1 MKRKKDLEKRLRSLE
16 ERLHIA
22 SQIIENMMEGLLL
35 LDENLRILGVN
46 SSFCQITGLRGE
58 DLIGR
63 EITELD
69 LKWEGFPTFNEVLEV
84 VEEEGAWRGEVW
96 GVHLSGSAFSCEA
109 VIRKVVKEKVTYI
122 ALFSDSTDRRSLEAS
137 LTSLSY
143 YDPVTGLPNRALL
156 IEHLGGAVS
165 RARTS
170 GKMVGVIFIDLDNFK
185 LINESLGHE
194 IGDRLLKEFSGRMIS
209 FFQSAT
215 MVSRFGGDEFVIVV
229 EYLEGTEA
237 LERLI
242 RSFLESVSHPFHIEG
257 RKIYVT
263 LSAGISLFPVDG
275 SDPNTLI
282 RNADMAMH
290 HAKDMGRNSYR
301 FFTEDLNLKVNERF
315 TIELRLREAIG
326 KEEFVLFYQPQ
337 FEISSGKVT
346 GVEALLRWNPSG
358 SDIIGPA
365 RFIHVAEETDLII
378 PIGEWV
384 LRRACADGKR
394 LWDMGYRLR
403 VGVNISAKQ
412 LSYVDLVSLIDEII
426 AETGFDPNYL
436 DLEITE
442 SALMSNKTR
451 ARDILLGLKDMGVSV
466 SIDDFGTSYSSL
478 NYLKYFPVDRLKIDR
493 SFIGDIITDPNDVAI
508 ATTIIAI
515 AHNLGLK
522 AVAEG
527 VETEEQLTFLKL
539 WQCDEAQGFLFSPPV
554 AFENLLKILGERRIS
569 VNDL

>member
-1 MKRKKDLEKRLRSLE
+1 MKRKKDLEKRVRSLE
-16 ERLHIA
+16 ARLHIA

-35 LDENLRILGVN
+35 LDENLKILGVN
-46 SSFCQITGLRGE
+46 SSFCRITGLKGE
-58 DLIGR
+58 DLMGR
-63 EITELD
+63 KIMDLD
-69 LKWEGFPTFNEVLEV
+69 LKWEGFPTFKEVLEIV
-84 VEEEGAWRGEVW
+84 QEEGVWRGEVW
-96 GVHLSGSAFSCEA
+96 GVHLSGSTFSCEA
-109 VIRKVVKEKVTYI
+109 VIRKVNKDKVTYI

-156 IEHLGGAVS
+156 REHLGGAVS

-237 LERLI
+237 LESLV

-263 LSAGISLFPVDG
+263 VSAGISLFPVDG

-337 FEISSGKVT
+337 FELSSGKVT
-346 GVEALLRWNPSG
+346 GVEALLRWHPSG

-365 RFIHVAEETDLII
+365 RFIHVAEETELII

-412 LSYVDLVSLIDEII
+412 LSYVDLVSLIDEILS
-426 AETGFDPNYL
+426 ETGFDPHYL

-451 ARDILLGLKDMGVSV
+451 ARELLLGLKEMGITV

-493 SFIGDIITDPNDVAI
+493 SFIGDIISDPNDVAI

-554 AFENLLKILGERRIS
+554 SFENLLKILGERRIS
-569 VNDL
+569 VNGL

>member
-1 MKRKKDLEKRLRSLE
+1 MKRKKDIEKRLRSLE
-16 ERLHIA
+16 ARLHIA
-22 SQIIENMMEGLLL
+22 SQIIENMMEGLII
-35 LDENLRILGVN
+35 LDENLKILGVN
-46 SSFCQITGLRGE
+46 SSFCNITGLRGE
-58 DLIGR
+58 DIIGR
-63 EITELD
+63 KMMDLD
-69 LKWEGFPTFNEVLEV
+69 LKWEGFPTFGEVLDIV
-84 VEEEGAWRGEVW
+84 QEEGVWRGEVW
-96 GVHLSGSAFSCEA
+96 GVHTSGTTFSCEA
-109 VIRKVVKEKVTYI
+109 VIRRVNREKVTYI
-122 ALFSDSTDRRSLEAS
+122 VLFSDSTDRRSLEAS

-156 IEHLGGAVS
+156 REHLSGAVS
-165 RARTS
+165 RARNS

-185 LINESLGHE
+185 LINDSLGHE
-194 IGDRLLKEFSGRMIS
+194 IGDRLLKEFSARMIS

-237 LERLI
+237 LERLL

-263 LSAGISLFPVDG
+263 VSAGISLFPVDG

-326 KEEFVLFYQPQ
+326 KEEFALFYQPQ
-337 FEISSGKVT
+337 FELSSGKVT
-346 GVEALLRWNPSG
+346 GVEALIRWVPSG
-358 SDIIGPA
+358 TDVIGPS

-384 LRRACADGKR
+384 LRKACADGKK

-412 LSYVDLVSLIDEII
+412 LSYVDLISLIDEILT
-426 AETGFDPNYL
+426 ETGFDPHYL

-451 ARDILLGLKDMGVSV
+451 ARDILLGLKDMGVTV

-554 AFENLLKILGERRIS
+554 SFENLIKILGERRIS